1 MPSLQTRPADGKLS
15 KRCAF
20 FLFILMGCGTA
31 SSATYHVSSTGLDT
45 HPGTTQ
51 APFREIRKALAVISP
66 GDTVIVADGTYK
78 GFNAVGIGSAD
89 TVTTII
95 APGRQAEILKT
106 TDRGINDPNNIVV
119 WQCTNVVFDGFRSF
133 NATRA
138 GMRIIECSHVT
149 VRNCVFGD
157 NQYWGIVTS
166 FSDDLLIEDN
176 DCYGSL
182 KEHGIYVANS
192 GDRPIVRRNKLHD
205 NVASGLRS
213 NGDIF
218 QGGDGIIT
226 GAVYEGNI
234 IYNNGEIGGAAMNL
248 DGLQDGIIRNNLIF
262 DNLST
267 GIAIFKGGGAEGPK
281 GMKVLNNTIILPA
294 TARYNLR
301 ITDVIGPILVRNN
314 VLYNANTAKG
324 PFSWNTPEDAAWT
337 DSDYNAFGG
346 GRFVSTDGEISR
358 ISMDTWR
365 ASGNEPHSL
374 PSVALGSLFV
384 DEPGRDYRLKA
395 ASPLIDTG
403 TPLPEVPTDILGT
416 ARPLGSAH
424 DIGAYEYG
432 AYSSW
437 KANQEFPP
445 DTPIDW
451 DSDEDGIPLLL
462 EYALDMDPMKDSS
475 PDLPTATLT
484 NDRLQLVY
492 PLIRTDLIYAVET
505 SPDLLSWTT
514 VGVDQGIPGSTVTA
528 SVPHGEEPERQ
539 FLRLQVW
546 LP

>member
-1 MPSLQTRPADGKLS
+1 MPSPHTRPADGKPA
-15 KRCAF
+15 RCLAF
-20 FLFILMGCGTA
+20 FLCILMGCGPA
-31 SSATYHVSSTGLDT
+31 ISATYHVSSTGLDT
-45 HPGTTQ
+45 HPGTAE
-51 APFREIRKALAVISP
+51 APFREIRKALTVISP

-78 GFNAVGIGSAD
+78 GFNAVGLGSAD

-119 WQCTNVVFDGFRSF
+119 WQCTQVIFDGFRSF
-133 NATRA
+133 NADRA
-138 GMRIIECSHVT
+138 GMRIIESSHVT

-205 NVASGLRS
+205 NVGSGLRS

-226 GAVYEGNI
+226 GAVYEENI
-234 IYNNGEIGGAAMNL
+234 IYNNGSIGGAAMNL
-248 DGLQDGIIRNNLIF
+248 DGLQDGIIRNNLIYN
-262 DNLST
+262 NLST
-267 GIAIFKGGGAEGPK
+267 GIALFKGGGAEGPK
-281 GMKVLNNTIILPA
+281 NMQVLNNTIILPA

-301 ITDVIGPILVRNN
+301 ITDAIGPILVRNN

-324 PFSWNTPEDAAWT
+324 PFSWNTPEDAAYT

-346 GRFVSTDGEISR
+346 GRYVSTNGEMSR
-358 ISMDTWR
+358 ISMDTWI
-365 ASGNEPHSL
+365 AAGNEPNSL
-374 PSVALGSLFV
+374 PSVTLGSLFV

-395 ASPLIDTG
+395 GSPLIDTA
-403 TPLPEVPTDILGT
+403 TPLADVPTDILGT
-416 ARPLGSAH
+416 SRPLGPAP

-432 AYSSW
+432 SYASW
-437 KANQEFPP
+437 KASKELPP
-445 DTPIDW
+445 EVPITW
-451 DSDEDGIPLLL
+451 DSDADGIPLLM
-462 EYALDMDPMKDSS
+462 EYALDMDPTKGSNS
-475 PDLPTATLT
+475 DLPTATLT
-484 NDRLQLVY
+484 EDRLELEY

-505 SPDLLSWTT
+505 STDLLSWTT
-514 VGVDQGIPGSTVTA
+514 DGVDQGIPGPTVTA
-528 SVPHGEEPERQ
+528 SVPRGEDPDRQ

-546 LP
+546 LQ